1 MKWYYEWKEK
11 AKALKEEK
19 YQEALAIIKMYNELE
34 ELKNQQLVQKER
46 LLLNQTL
53 KSKVF
58 YIRSK

>member
-34 ELKNQQLVQKER
+34 ELKKSTVSAKRKITFKPNFKE
-46 LLLNQTL
+46 
-53 KSKVF
+53 
-58 YIRSK
+58 